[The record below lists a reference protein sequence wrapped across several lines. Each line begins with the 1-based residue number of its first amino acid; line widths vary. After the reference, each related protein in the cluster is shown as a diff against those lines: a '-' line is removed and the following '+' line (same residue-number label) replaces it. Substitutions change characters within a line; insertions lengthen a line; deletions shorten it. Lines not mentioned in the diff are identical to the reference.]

1 MITLLILNYPLP
13 IDSNSVQIFYF
24 IFRFL
29 CLIALPIVFPT
40 EIPNNFALFCIPF
53 DARKGL
59 YVFSFT
65 SLG

>member
-40 EIPNNFALFCIPF
+40 EIPNNFALF
-53 DARKGL
+53 L
-59 YVFSFT
+59 YSF
-65 SLG
+65 